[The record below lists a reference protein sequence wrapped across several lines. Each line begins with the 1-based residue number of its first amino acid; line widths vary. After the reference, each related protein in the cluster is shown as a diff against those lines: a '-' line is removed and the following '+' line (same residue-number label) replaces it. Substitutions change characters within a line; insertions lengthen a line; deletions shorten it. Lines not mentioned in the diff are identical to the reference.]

1 MHWCS
6 LSNVW
11 HYEIPMLRI
20 VVIEKSSKDGEIV
33 VGEKMKVPVLIF
45 LKISTR
51 IKFHF
56 ILAEDEIVPSM
67 DVLH

>member
-1 MHWCS
+1 
-6 LSNVW
+6 
-11 HYEIPMLRI
+11 MLRI